1 MKKAITFFLVI
12 ITGISLFALQ
22 HPAFA
27 DGDNCVNTIIIGGP
41 DHRVCD
47 SDGESI
53 FALLHLIIDIMTIGV
68 GILGVI
74 GISVTGIQYLT
85 AGGNEEQTRKAKRR
99 MFEIIVGL
107 AIYATF
113 FLVMQWLTKDFE
125 IKEGSFD
132 GSGGSSQTTTPGG
145 NTQNGASSGSS
156 QTNTSGN
163 TQTNT
168 SGSGSQ
174 TP

>member
-1 MKKAITFFLVI
+1 
-12 ITGISLFALQ
+12 
-22 HPAFA
+22 
-27 DGDNCVNTIIIGGP
+27 
-41 DHRVCD
+41 
-47 SDGESI
+47 
-53 FALLHLIIDIMTIGV
+53 
-68 GILGVI
+68 
-74 GISVTGIQYLT
+74 
-85 AGGNEEQTRKAKRR
+85 

-132 GSGGSSQTTTPGG
+132 GSSGNSQTTTPEG
-145 NTQNGASSGSS
+145 NTQSGASSGSS